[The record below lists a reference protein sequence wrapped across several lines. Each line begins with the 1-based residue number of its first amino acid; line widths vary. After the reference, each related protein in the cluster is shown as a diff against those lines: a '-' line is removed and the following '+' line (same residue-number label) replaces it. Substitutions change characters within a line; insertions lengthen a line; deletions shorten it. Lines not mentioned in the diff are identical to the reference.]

1 MHIGFKM
8 NTNSQKMEALR
19 RKYRIK
25 SETIRRVF
33 FNKDGSENYSYIS
46 SISYYGLSGY
56 LTETLQFYKNGNIKK
71 HIVRDEIE
79 IDELLDINK
88 SNYNSFSLD
97 FDNSN
102 NQFLPNG
109 SIIDKKAGLIQDVDE
124 YDQYGRISS
133 TLKVDPKGNIRLEEY
148 SYDEN
153 NRIIKTKII
162 HSNGNEEITK
172 DYWDKESGFLLG
184 WNYELNGELVEYTV
198 TSAGGP
204 KNPFTS
210 VIANFEKDKIFTNKN
225 VSDESNLKEEDYYFE
240 NEIMV
245 KKKIIHFLVMHYFP
259 IRKSFY
265 GLVESE
271 LKLIEEDIYDYDFYL

>member
-1 MHIGFKM
+1 
-8 NTNSQKMEALR
+8 MEALR
-19 RKYRIK
+19 RKYKIK
-25 SETIRRVF
+25 CETVKRVF

-46 SISYYGLSGY
+46 SINYYGLSGY
-56 LTETLQFYKNGNIKK
+56 LIESLQYYKNGNIKK
-71 HIVRDEIE
+71 HTVHDEIE
-79 IDELLDINK
+79 IDELLGLDK
-88 SNYNSFSLD
+88 LNYNSFSLD
-97 FDNSN
+97 FESFN

-124 YDQYGRISS
+124 YDQYGRVSS

-184 WNYELNGELVEYTV
+184 WNYELNGELIEYTV
-198 TSAGGP
+198 TSAASP
-204 KNPFTS
+204 QNPFTS
-210 VIANFEKDKIFTNKN
+210 VIANFGKEKIFTSKN
-225 VSDESNLKEEDYYFE
+225 VSDEGNLKEEDYYFE

-245 KKKIIHFLVMHYFP
+245 KKKVIHYMVMHYFP

-265 GLVESE
+265 SLVEGE
-271 LKLIEEDIYDYDFYL
+271 LKLIEEDFYDYDFH